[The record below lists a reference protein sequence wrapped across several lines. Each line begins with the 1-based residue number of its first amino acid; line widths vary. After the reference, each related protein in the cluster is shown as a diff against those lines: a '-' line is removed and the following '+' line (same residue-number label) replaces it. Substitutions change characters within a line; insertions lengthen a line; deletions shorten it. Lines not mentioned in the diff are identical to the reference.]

1 MRTGPRVTAD
11 LDSIVAAARNGT
23 DLLISV
29 HYLKD
34 RLGNRNRPG
43 LAEVAFGL
51 TDDAPRISRDEAGT
65 GSDDRGSVCDI
76 SCETPHG
83 RPMTVRVNYEKKP
96 MILVT
101 AFYS

>member
-1 MRTGPRVTAD
+1 VPAD
-11 LDSIVAAARNGT
+11 LQSIVAAAKNGT

-29 HYLKD
+29 HYLKE
-34 RLGNRNRPG
+34 RLDNRDRPG
-43 LAEVAFGL
+43 LAEMVFGL

-65 GSDDRGSVCDI
+65 GSDNRGNVCDI

-83 RPMTVRVNYEKKP
+83 RLMTVRVNYEKKP